1 MRASDA
7 DREDIVDQL
16 KTGFAEG
23 RLTKEEFDDR
33 VRRVYASRLFAELDE
48 VTADL
53 PSRLVVNQPSRTAAD
68 QAVLEP
74 KYPAGRT
81 SALSISSLAV
91 GRCSSSVVR
100 ICASSGP
107 AIRRC
112 CDSSRH
118 CLIRT
123 KP

>member
-68 QAVLEP
+68 QAVLEA

-91 GRCSSSVVR
+91 GVV
-100 ICASSGP
+100 A
-107 AIRRC
+107 
-112 CDSSRH
+112 
-118 CLIRT
+118 
-123 KP
+123 